1 MQIRSRLF
9 FFIIHERGDILE
21 KADKDWKPV
30 ILITGEEGF
39 DPSFGTANFIINR
52 KYTGYVAES
61 GGLPFMPEDIR
72 SARDY
77 VELADGLILSHGPD
91 IHRGRYGQY
100 YTDFKE
106 MQDISS
112 TRDDF
117 EFTLFSQFF
126 RAGKP
131 VLGIGRGMQ
140 IINTALG
147 GSLYLPDSKKN
158 EGFKQDL
165 SGELKALYPE
175 PKSRL
180 FELLGNSFQA
190 ELFKSPRIS
199 KSGINMRPAAFWKQ
213 EYVEALEHDD
223 LPILG
228 IGWNPLN
235 EMTRDQNHSLFH
247 YFIQLCKG
255 GE

>member
-1 MQIRSRLF
+1 MKK
-9 FFIIHERGDILE
+9 E
-21 KADKDWKPV
+21 DKDWKPV

-39 DPSFGTANFIINR
+39 DPSFGTANFIMNR
-52 KYTGYVAES
+52 KYTGYAAKN

-72 SARDY
+72 MAKEY
-77 VELADGLILSHGPD
+77 VELSDGLILSHGPD

-106 MQDISS
+106 MRDICS

-117 EFTLFSQFF
+117 EFTLFTLFAE
-126 RAGKP
+126 AGKP

-140 IINTALG
+140 VINTALG
-147 GSLYLPDSKKN
+147 GTLYLPDSKKKK
-158 EGFKQDL
+158 ELDQDL
-165 SGELKALYPE
+165 SGELKFVYPE

-180 FELLGNSFQA
+180 FALSGSSFPA
-190 ELFKSPRIS
+190 ELFKIPGIS
-199 KSGINMRPAAFWKQ
+199 KLGINMRPTAFSEK
-213 EYVEALEHDD
+213 ECIEALEHDD

-235 EMTRDQNHSLFH
+235 ENTGAQNHSLFH
-247 YFIQLCKG
+247 YFIQICKG
-255 GE
+255 AE